1 MSEIKVNSIKG
12 VAASSA
18 AITINNTDG
27 TCAVNNTQRQGI
39 NLVTNGAMRI
49 SQRGTSFST
58 VSNNETT
65 IDQFA
70 LTHPYGSSQMSISQS
85 TTSPDGFSNSY
96 KLDVNSADTSIGSG
110 QYVAIRHRIEAQNL
124 QQLAFGTSSAK
135 SISLSFYVRSNVT
148 GTYAVNIQQTD
159 NSKKQVSATYTINNA
174 DTWERKTFTFPG
186 DTSGVINNDTG
197 DGFEI
202 LFWLAA
208 GSNRNSGTARSTFTA
223 FADADQAAG
232 HTANI
237 LSSTS
242 NNFHLTGVQLEVSSV
257 VTDFEHIPISLEE
270 RLCQR
275 YFFRQSAEHQYMRYA
290 CHGQTPSANGA
301 QYVYQLPVRMRA
313 TPTLGYSALGDFYMY
328 AGNLQAKTPTSLA
341 MDANSTISPMFVG
354 AKSSTF
360 TGGQMAHLT
369 TPNAQQGHLEFSA
382 EL

>member
-1 MSEIKVNSIKG
+1 MALNTVSSDRLSTNVKTSNLGTELKG
-12 VAASSA
+12 K
-18 AITINNTDG
+18 IGQDK
-27 TCAVNNTQRQGI
+27 
-39 NLVTNGAMRI
+39 NLITNGAMI
-49 SQRGTSFST
+49 CSQRGSSFAT

-70 LTHPYGSSQMSISQS
+70 LTHPYGSSTMSISQS
-85 TTSPDGFSNSY
+85 TTSPNGFSNSY
-96 KLDVNSADTSIGSG
+96 KLDVNSADTSIGAG

-124 QQLAFGTSSAK
+124 QELAFGTSGAK
-135 SISLSFYVRSNVT
+135 SIALSFYVRSNVT

-159 NSKKQVSATYTINNA
+159 NSKKQVSATYTINSA
-174 DTWERKTFTFPG
+174 DTWERKTFTFAG

-202 LFWLAA
+202 LWYLAA

-223 FADADQAAG
+223 HNLADEAAG

-313 TPTLGYSALGDFYMY
+313 APTIGYSALTDFYMY
-328 AGNLQAKTPTSLA
+328 AGNLQSKTPTSLA

-360 TGGQMAHLT
+360 TAGQMAHLT
-369 TPNAQQGHLEFSA
+369 TPNANQGYLEFIA

>member
-12 VAASSA
+12 VGASTA
-18 AITINNTDG
+18 AITVNNTDG
-27 TCAVNNTQRQGI
+27 TCAVNNTQRQGK

-96 KLDVNSADTSIGSG
+96 KLDVNTADTNIGSG

-124 QQLAFGTSSAK
+124 QELAFGTSSAK
-135 SISLSFYVRSNVT
+135 AISLSFYVRSNVT

-159 NSKKQVSATYTINNA
+159 NSKKQVSATYTINSA
-174 DTWERKTFTFPG
+174 DTWERKTFNFAG

-237 LSSTS
+237 LHSTS
-242 NNFHLTGVQLEVSSV
+242 NNFHLTGVQLEASDAASN
-257 VTDFEHIPISLEE
+257 FEHRSFSQDLA
-270 RLCQR
+270 LCQR
-275 YFFRQSAEHQYMRYA
+275 YFYMMVDA
-290 CHGQTPSANGA
+290 SDGQKPVLTATCYTDGSLFGQRSFPVTMRANPS
-301 QYVYQLPVRMRA
+301 VYQV
-313 TPTLGYSALGDFYMY
+313 
-328 AGNLQAKTPTSLA
+328 
-341 MDANSTISPMFVG
+341 
-354 AKSSTF
+354 SSTAYYRAYGDVTSR
-360 TGGQMAHLT
+360 TGDSVSISVSGT
-369 TPNAQQGHLEFSA
+369 TGCELEMSVSGTSVSRPYFIRTNDSNARIGFSA